1 MERNNVS
8 SIKNCFG
15 CGVCAAS
22 CHSKAITLRLNVE
35 GFYEPHVIEDKCIKC
50 GLCYEVCSFVN
61 KDDNKKQKA
70 ALGYAS
76 YSLNPQIRQLA
87 ASGGVGYEIG
97 CWGINNGYTY
107 CGVKYDIERN
117 IAKHFMTDNVGQLL
131 DSCGSKYI
139 QSFTVEVF
147 SHFERK
153 RKYIVV
159 GTPCQIASL
168 RRYINRFHLEN
179 NFILVDF
186 FCHGVP
192 SYWLWQKYLKHCNV
206 SNIESI
212 VWRNKD
218 YGWHDSWNMIIKNKG
233 KTFQCRAT
241 EGDLFYKYFLG
252 HYCLGKQCVDSCRF
266 KMFNSCADIRI
277 GDFWG
282 KAYQNNEEGVSA
294 VITFTERGD
303 ELLKQSNCKVVEH
316 PLDVVVDGQ
325 MENNACN
332 NRQSVLFCKLLRTSM
347 PLYIIDK
354 IIMIQYYY
362 TRLKDKL
369 FKCKK

>member
-1 MERNNVS
+1 MNISGVNN
-8 SIKNCFG
+8 CYG
-15 CGVCAAS
+15 CGVCAVVCS
-22 CHSKAITLRLNVE
+22 RHIIKIKLNKD
-35 GFYEPHVIEDKCIKC
+35 GFYEPYITDSNKCTDC
-50 GLCYEVCSFVN
+50 GLCMDVCSYSHN
-61 KDDNKKQKA
+61 DLSLRDINIK
-70 ALGYAS
+70 GYAAWS
-76 YSLNPQIRQLA
+76 NEETVRHKCS
-87 ASGGVGYEIG
+87 SGGVSFEIALKLINKGYKVCG
-97 CWGINNGYTY
+97 ARYNPTNNRVEHY
-107 CGVKYDIERN
+107 
-117 IAKHFMTDNVGQLL
+117 IAETEEDCKQ
-131 DSCGSKYI
+131 SIGSKYI
-139 QSFTVEVF
+139 QSYTVDGFNTINKKE
-147 SHFERK
+147 
-153 RKYIVV
+153 KYLVI
-159 GTPCQIASL
+159 GTPCQIDSF
-168 RRYINRFHLEN
+168 RRYIRRFHCED
-179 NFILVDF
+179 NFVLMDF
-186 FCHGVP
+186 FCHGMP
-192 SYWLWQKYLKHCNV
+192 SYNLWEKYLKYSRINHPEN
-206 SNIESI
+206 I

-218 YGWHDSWNMIIKNKG
+218 FGWHDSYNMIIKNTG

-252 HYCLGKQCVDSCRF
+252 HYCLGRQCVDSCRF

-332 NRQSVLFCKLLRTSM
+332 NRQSVLFCKLLRTYM

-354 IIMIQYYY
+354 IIIVQYYY

-369 FKCKK
+369 FKCAK